1 MFRRA
6 VDLYT
11 PDEHAVLADWF
22 RAKPPR
28 HARSISPEDAAKRL
42 GFTKEPYHYLLSDA
56 VIAYIVLERIE
67 RLLPGWSAI
76 TDDGAFVTE
85 RHFRNISAIPHRKI
99 VTLPP
104 RHLLTINWAD
114 SGPGYSWPVA
124 YYVAWLPYYDRF
136 VVTASADCPEGFGY
150 CDFAIG
156 SFGVETPVKEG
167 ARKVIC
173 DDWHDQRA
181 REQQRWAY
189 LFDVG
194 LISNEEANAWADD
207 VWPTESDE
215 EEEIEDA
222 VSGHR
227 NE

>member
-1 MFRRA
+1 
-6 VDLYT
+6 
-11 PDEHAVLADWF
+11 
-22 RAKPPR
+22 
-28 HARSISPEDAAKRL
+28 
-42 GFTKEPYHYLLSDA
+42 
-56 VIAYIVLERIE
+56 
-67 RLLPGWSAI
+67 
-76 TDDGAFVTE
+76 
-85 RHFRNISAIPHRKI
+85 
-99 VTLPP
+99 
-104 RHLLTINWAD
+104 
-114 SGPGYSWPVA
+114 VA

-156 SFGVETPVKEG
+156 SFGVGTPVKEG
-167 ARKVIC
+167 VRKVIC
-173 DDWHDQRA
+173 DDWHDQRV

-215 EEEIEDA
+215 EEEIEDT